1 MTITAPKTATK
12 TKELL
17 KPLSSQ
23 YGTNPAAEKQEGH
36 QPQSFGI
43 RSYIHQFYDWKSP
56 AVLDEAEGWYLIP
69 PPPHH
74 RRLICLFRAMTVIG
88 LLLLVAGA
96 VGIMVGYMWPREPA
110 SVSLKKQQVITDEN
124 GDFLISADFISQL
137 MEDHMRPWKLAGL
150 ITFAVGGTLLAVSLL
165 IPSCARLCGHTA
177 LASEFNTPT
186 EPPVKIFPSVDDVDK
201 SSKKPGSPP
210 QSPTERMVPA
220 FEQLTKV
227 QPSEQKMRRISGDED
242 AMLVDEN

>member
-1 MTITAPKTATK
+1 
-12 TKELL
+12 
-17 KPLSSQ
+17 
-23 YGTNPAAEKQEGH
+23 
-36 QPQSFGI
+36 
-43 RSYIHQFYDWKSP
+43 
-56 AVLDEAEGWYLIP
+56 
-69 PPPHH
+69 
-74 RRLICLFRAMTVIG
+74 MTVIG

-96 VGIMVGYMWPREPA
+96 VAIMVGYMWPREPA

-177 LASEFNTPT
+177 LASEFNTPV
-186 EPPVKIFPSVDDVDK
+186 EPPVKIFPSVDDDK
-201 SSKKPGSPP
+201 STKKPGSPP
-210 QSPTERMVPA
+210 QSPTDRMVPS